1 MFLMGLENF
10 RLMVRKAFLEEVASP
25 QTGGMVRG
33 VGGSVGTGTGPLACL
48 ILVFC

>member
-10 RLMVRKAFLEEVASP
+10 WLMVRKAFLEEVASP

-33 VGGSVGTGTGPLACL
+33 GTVWEWGQGPW
-48 ILVFC
+48 LV